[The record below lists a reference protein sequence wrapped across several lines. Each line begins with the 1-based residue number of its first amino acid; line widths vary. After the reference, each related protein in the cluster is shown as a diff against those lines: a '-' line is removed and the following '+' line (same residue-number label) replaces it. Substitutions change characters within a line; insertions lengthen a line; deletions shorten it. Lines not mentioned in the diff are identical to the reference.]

1 MEHPLG
7 AEGFPPPNPPSPA
20 AIEPAVAEAPLAAAA
35 SAPLPA
41 LPNLPPSD
49 VLFLRPSDPHYAD
62 YLPAANKRKQLSP
75 ALRAVCKTEHAVAIM
90 VDWARTNQLS
100 FAVRCG
106 GHSYEG
112 FSQSVDV
119 VIDVRGLN
127 TINVDKT
134 AGLVTAAARASLFQ
148 SSHAHS
154 APQPLLQAAN
164 FCQSP
169 SSALL
174 RCCRP

>member
-1 MEHPLG
+1 VIAVTWFKSRERLPWNIRFASKSFL
-7 AEGFPPPNPPSPA
+7 PPSRRSRQPLK
-20 AIEPAVAEAPLAAAA
+20 PAVAEAPLAAAA

-41 LPNLPPSD
+41 LPNLPSSD

-127 TINVDKT
+127 TIKVDKT
-134 AGLVTAAARASLFQ
+134 ADQGGSDGNKRQIDVG
-148 SSHAHS
+148 
-154 APQPLLQAAN
+154 N
-164 FCQSP
+164 C
-169 SSALL
+169 
-174 RCCRP
+174 